1 MGLSCKF
8 QQTLPRSFLL
18 TIYKTFIRSRL
29 DYADIIC
36 DEAYDSAF
44 HGKLESIKYNV
55 YLAKTGAISG
65 TLTEL
70 GLESLKSRCWFRKLC
85 HFYKLFNEK
94 SPGIYLT

>member
-55 YLAKTGAISG
+55 CLAKTGAISG